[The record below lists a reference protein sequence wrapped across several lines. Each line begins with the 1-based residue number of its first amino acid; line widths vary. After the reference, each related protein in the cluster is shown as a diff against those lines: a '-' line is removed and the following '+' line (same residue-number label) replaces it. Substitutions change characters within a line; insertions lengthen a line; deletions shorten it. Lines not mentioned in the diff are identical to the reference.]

1 MAYTHTCIHTTIHIH
16 SIPYQAKLSEANN
29 KLIVALKENHAANER
44 VNELTDLVAKYEA
57 DLQVA
62 TTIGEE
68 EAKVGG

>member
-1 MAYTHTCIHTTIHIH
+1 MT
-16 SIPYQAKLSEANN
+16 QAKLSEANS
-29 KLIVALKENHAANER
+29 KLMVALKENHAANER

-68 EAKVGG
+68 EAKVMTACMTYEWFIW